1 MSLLRFDELHAATD
15 AARPRLP
22 VAAAGAADATVL
34 TALAEAGAR
43 GWVEPILV
51 GSAEAILA
59 TAAAAR
65 VDIAGFRV
73 VNAPDP
79 VLPAVAEVREGRARL
94 LMKGQ
99 VDTPTLVRAVL
110 N

>member
-1 MSLLRFDELHAATD
+1 MSLRGFDELHAAADT
-15 AARPRLP
+15 ARPRLP

-34 TALAEAGAR
+34 TALAEAAAR

-51 GSAEAILA
+51 GSADAIRA

-73 VNAPDP
+73 VDGTDP
-79 VLPAVAEVREGRARL
+79 VLPAVAEVREGRARV

-99 VDTPTLVRAVL
+99 
-110 N
+110 